1 MPISSSA
8 APGGGGAIRVRFSVP
23 AIADLKRIADWIGE
37 RAGEDVAEAYVRR
50 IEARCS
56 QLSRFP
62 RRGRPRD
69 ELGEGLRSIA
79 FERRAT
85 ILYRIEAGEV
95 VLLRVHY
102 AGRDSDREFS
112 G

>member
-1 MPISSSA
+1 MPISSDA
-8 APGGGGAIRVRFSVP
+8 APRGGRAVRVRLSAP

-37 RAGEDVAEAYVRR
+37 HADEEVGEAYVRR
-50 IEARCS
+50 IETRCG
-56 QLSRFP
+56 QLGHFP

-95 VLLRVHY
+95 VILRVHY
-102 AGRDSDREFS
+102 AGRDPDREFNS
-112 G
+112 